1 VSISR
6 LRRLLA
12 PGNEDEW
19 ARINEEKERW
29 EAELATSLSTSAR
42 LEFGQEL
49 CDQAFGFHNA
59 IHGPSE
65 FRKPVIGDVI
75 ADAVAASLP
84 HVVIGGFAVIAH
96 GCLRATKD
104 SNLLIPSEASM
115 DWPVLH
121 MFDRVGATSVYGGKK
136 LAADDVAGAHHL
148 RVNSRHGII
157 DIMRGGLPPL
167 DYETAA
173 ERAVEVDVGGTPT
186 PFASLLTL
194 VGFKR
199 LADRGQD
206 RLDLENL
213 ERVNGELPIEPIPGL
228 DT

>member
-1 VSISR
+1 M
-6 LRRLLA
+6 
-12 PGNEDEW
+12 PQDE
-19 ARINEEKERW
+19 
-29 EAELATSLSTSAR
+29 LS
-42 LEFGQEL
+42 
-49 CDQAFGFHNA
+49 
-59 IHGPSE
+59 GPDLDG
-65 FRKPVIGDVI
+65 VV
-75 ADAVAASLP
+75 ADAKAVGLP
-84 HVVIGGFAVIAH
+84 HVVIGGFAV
-96 GCLRATKD
+96 K
-104 SNLLIPSEASM
+104 
-115 DWPVLH
+115 V
-121 MFDRVGATSVYGGKK
+121 
-136 LAADDVAGAHHL
+136 LAADDAAGAHHL

-186 PFASLLTL
+186 PFASLRTL